1 MRIEQINIEN
11 FRCFKGLNK
20 FNVDGKT
27 IIIFG
32 ENGYGKSSIFDAIE
46 WCLTGEIDRF
56 KQPGKGLNKKVIA
69 NRQAEEG
76 EKCSVELTI
85 DEVKFI
91 RSFRISENPRESIV
105 VKNLSDKIIAQGKE
119 NVEKYIEENIANKN
133 TNKKLLSALIKRSH
147 LLAQDQ
153 ITDFVLR
160 DNPKDRFNALA
171 NIMGYRQLINMA
183 KNLNKVKNNVNQYI
197 SSLSQDVSTYNQII
211 DSKQKEKVEFN
222 LIDFNNQLNRLGIN
236 IDQEKEQVQ
245 SEIKKKEEILL
256 DSKSKLDSKLS
267 QIQKINNP
275 VKELS
280 YNNLNDSLIHLQSLI
295 QKDRED
301 INRIELLT
309 EKINSE
315 NKDIT
320 SKITNIEAQNNLF
333 VEKEK
338 LEKEISILDSEIKE
352 YGFLEKDITEQL
364 NQIEHYQNQLF
375 YAQTHLESYLK
386 DQKTIED
393 SLRIM
398 QSNRLYIEKSKR
410 RISRFNK
417 YLSIFNPLLDN
428 ERESTSLNN
437 LNDAIKEVYSY
448 VEKNNKDKV
457 CPVCSTE
464 KENLSQTILDNIER
478 NLYIIQKNSNKISK
492 TNDIVKRINN
502 KINDLTK
509 SISKINNEQKNLKTN
524 LELAK
529 SNIDVVSKNAL
540 FNNELFEMSYEKI
553 TAELKVSSERI
564 NEFNSMKV
572 KYHTITTLK
581 NKLNKYPRTKRSEN
595 FLTESDLQSRLKTLD
610 RRKSFL
616 QKQKENKEKIISDN
630 ESMFNKNNQ
639 ILFMLSDIL
648 PNDKKDVTIES
659 VFEEIRKERNEITVQ
674 IDLIRNVYDTYQK
687 LIKNSSVESS
697 IREYNEVVS
706 KKKKE
711 MENFTQEYNM
721 IDEFRERIYEQVG
734 DKASD
739 LLNKPDSKIQKYFR
753 YLNPVPNVS
762 EVLFDSPNPEELEI
776 ILSYKSTSEK
786 SENKINVQHSLSS
799 GQLYVLAISVFL
811 AINEEQTVSK
821 LDFVGIDDPIQNMD
835 DVNQFSVCDVLS
847 TIEKQLI
854 FTTHDWDFLKLYL
867 KKNEHKS
874 DSIQVF
880 LLENKDSLVTN
891 IKKVTFNN

>member
-811 AINEEQTVSK
+811 AIK
-821 LDFVGIDDPIQNMD
+821 
-835 DVNQFSVCDVLS
+835 
-847 TIEKQLI
+847 
-854 FTTHDWDFLKLYL
+854 
-867 KKNEHKS
+867 
-874 DSIQVF
+874 
-880 LLENKDSLVTN
+880 
-891 IKKVTFNN
+891 

>member
-352 YGFLEKDITEQL
+352 YGFLERDITEQL

-581 NKLNKYPRTKRSEN
+581 NKLNKYPRTKRNEN

-648 PNDKKDVTIES
+648 PNDKKDVIIES

-711 MENFTQEYNM
+711 MENLTQEYNM
-721 IDEFRERIYEQVG
+721 IDEFRERIYEHVG